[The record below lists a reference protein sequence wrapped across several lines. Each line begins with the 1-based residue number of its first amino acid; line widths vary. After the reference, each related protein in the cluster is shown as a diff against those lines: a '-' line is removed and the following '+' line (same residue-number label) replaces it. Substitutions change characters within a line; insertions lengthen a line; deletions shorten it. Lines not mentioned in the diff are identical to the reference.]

1 MAGLSSVHFDPA
13 GPVPLTPDTATALA
27 ARFAAEFGDPTLEL
41 VPVGGQLL
49 LRSDAPWRVQTRDPA
64 RLAGLGLADGRP
76 AGDDAGRLERLMTEL
91 QMWLHGRPL
100 AGLDGRSANALWL
113 WGGGGGALAA
123 GDRWPALACDDAFLG
138 AAAGAAVPDT
148 ARLVDVYSVSEL
160 VRAGS
165 SFACADERW
174 FAPLAAR
181 LRDGEVAAAEIHC
194 GGVVHA
200 VSPGQRWRLWRR
212 ARPWWEQLR

>member
-1 MAGLSSVHFDPA
+1 
-13 GPVPLTPDTATALA
+13 
-27 ARFAAEFGDPTLEL
+27 
-41 VPVGGQLL
+41 
-49 LRSDAPWRVQTRDPA
+49 
-64 RLAGLGLADGRP
+64 
-76 AGDDAGRLERLMTEL
+76 MTEL

-113 WGGGGGALAA
+113 WGGGGECLAA
-123 GDRWPALACDDAFLG
+123 GARWPTLACDDAFL
-138 AAAGAAVPDT
+138 AAAASAAEADT
-148 ARLVDVYSVSEL
+148 ARLVDVYSVGEL

-165 SFACADERW
+165 SFASADERW

-181 LRDGEVAAAEIHC
+181 LRDGEVGAVEIHC

-200 VSPGQRWRLWRR
+200 VSRGQRWRLWRR